1 MREGSWKVDA
11 TCYYLRCIASV
22 NLSSIIAYALRR
34 CLLREGTRPRRCQV
48 KKKKKKV
55 AESKNGKA
63 TRQCSDRGE
72 VRLRCTRYDVDQV
85 TRWDTLLMTMLYD
98 WHSKDS
104 DMMHDDVWW

>member
-1 MREGSWKVDA
+1 MLFGGACSGREHVRDVAKS
-11 TCYYLRCIASV
+11 
-22 NLSSIIAYALRR
+22 
-34 CLLREGTRPRRCQV
+34 

>member
-1 MREGSWKVDA
+1 MDA

-34 CLLREGTRPRRCQV
+34 CLLQEGTRPRRCQV
-48 KKKKKKV
+48 KKKKV

-72 VRLRCTRYDVDQV
+72 LRLRPIEELIEVY
-85 TRWDTLLMTMLYD
+85 
-98 WHSKDS
+98 KI
-104 DMMHDDVWW
+104 